1 MTLANI
7 NTMKKER
14 GFTLVEL
21 LIVIVVIAIL
31 AAITIVA
38 YNGIQQ
44 RAHTTS
50 AKTAAENLAKKIEA
64 YNAVNNQYPTSNTA
78 ALMTTALNSLTDSS
92 LVGSGIVIA
101 PSGQPSASSAD
112 NVVRLVTCAA
122 SAQTAG
128 TTVPTGYVLYIWDT
142 TISTAGL
149 NPVQAGG
156 IGSITAGS
164 GGAANTATC
173 TNAYT
178 AA

>member
-1 MTLANI
+1 
-7 NTMKKER
+7 MKSEK

-50 AKTAAENLAKKIEA
+50 AKTVAENLAKKIEA
-64 YNAVNNQYPTSNTA
+64 YNAVNNAYPTSNTA
-78 ALMTTALNSLTDSS
+78 AATTTALNGLTDSN
-92 LVGSGIVIA
+92 LGTGIVIA
-101 PSGQPSASSAD
+101 TTGLPTASSAD

-122 SAQTAG
+122 GAQTAG
-128 TTVPTGYVLYIWDT
+128 TTVPTGFVIYIWDT
-142 TISTAGL
+142 TITTAGL

-156 IGSITAGS
+156 IGSITNGS

-173 TNAYT
+173 TNPYT
-178 AA
+178 VG

>member
-1 MTLANI
+1 MTKQI
-7 NTMKKER
+7 KSK
-14 GFTLVEL
+14 GFTIVEL

-50 AKTAAENLAKKIEA
+50 QKTAAENLAKKIEA
-64 YNAVNNQYPTSNTA
+64 YNAVNNAYPTSNTA
-78 ALMTTALNSLTDSS
+78 ALMTTALNAVSDSS
-92 LVGSGIVIA
+92 LVGSGITIA
-101 PSGQPSASSAD
+101 GSGQPTASTGD
-112 NVVRLVTCAA
+112 GVVRLVTCAGA
-122 SAQTAG
+122 AQTAG
-128 TTVPTGYVLYIWDT
+128 TTVPSGYVVYIWD
-142 TISTAGL
+142 STLSTPGL

-156 IGSITAGS
+156 TATITSGSP
-164 GGAANTATC
+164 NTATC

>member
-1 MTLANI
+1 MTKQI
-7 NTMKKER
+7 KSK
-14 GFTLVEL
+14 GFTIVEL

-50 AKTAAENLAKKIEA
+50 AKTAAENLAKKLEA
-64 YNAVNNQYPTSNTA
+64 YNAVNNAYPTSNTA
-78 ALMTTALNSLTDSS
+78 ALMTTALNSVSDSS
-92 LVGSGIVIA
+92 LVGSGITLA
-101 PSGQPSASSAD
+101 GSGKPDATSGDS
-112 NVVRLVTCAA
+112 VVRLVTCAG

-128 TTVPTGYVLYIWDT
+128 TTVPTGYVIYIWDST
-142 TISTAGL
+142 LSTAGL

-156 IGSITAGS
+156 TGSIAS
-164 GGAANTATC
+164 GTPNVATC
-173 TNAYT
+173 ANAYT